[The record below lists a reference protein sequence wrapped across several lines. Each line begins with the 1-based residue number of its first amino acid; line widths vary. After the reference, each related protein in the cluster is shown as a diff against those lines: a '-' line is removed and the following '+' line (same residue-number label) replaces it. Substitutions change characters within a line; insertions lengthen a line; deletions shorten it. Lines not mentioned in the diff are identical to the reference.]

1 MLDQYMYDGKPLAA
15 PASPYVDAPDPIDIT
30 QTPEY
35 QAWRQRQDQIRQML
49 LRQQAP
55 PQFTPER
62 MDPRQALIGGA
73 VAGLARLFGARNAGA
88 SLGQYL
94 QGVQGQVNQRNQD
107 AYNRQM
113 QGYQRD
119 QFSQNRDMQVANL
132 DERTAAGVVDQ
143 IQRRNAALREAAIAK
158 NKAMRDA
165 VQQDF
170 ENKIAIRKQDEV
182 EAAREQR
189 LKPKWLQNYEAL
201 MSIQGTTP
209 GMALEYALQE
219 FRIGEQKIRLTQA
232 MVNDIAEKTKLRP
245 EQIRLEAEKLGYKVE
260 TDRANTALQERKFQA
275 DEIQRAKDNQFRQ
288 KDQEIR
294 ALDVNSK
301 LSGTAYKTQ
310 IDAINLA
317 LSRLND
323 ELKGHQKR
331 LEDAYKAYSIEPD
344 EQKSKVLS
352 DQYRSLQIAVKKRSA
367 EIAAKKQILLNKK
380 AGLMSVGGTVLP
392 PSIQP
397 PQN

>member
-1 MLDQYMYDGKPLAA
+1 MFAGLPTSV
-15 PASPYVDAPDPIDIT
+15 PVPDPIDIT
-30 QTPEY
+30 ATPEY
-35 QAWRQRQDQIRQML
+35 QAWKAKQDQVRSLIM
-49 LRQQAP
+49 RQQAP

-73 VAGLARLFGARNAGA
+73 VAGLARLFGARNAGS
-88 SLGQYL
+88 SLAQYL

-107 AYNRQM
+107 AYNRQA
-113 QGYQRD
+113 QGYQRA
-119 QFSQNRDMQVANL
+119 QFDQNRDMQVAQF

-143 IQRRNAALREAAIAK
+143 IQKRNAAAREAAIAK
-158 NKAMRDA
+158 NKAMREA

-170 ENKIAIRKQDEV
+170 ENKIALRKQEEV

-189 LKPKWLQNYEAL
+189 LKPKWLQNYEAF
-201 MSIQGTTP
+201 MSIKGTTP

-219 FRIGEQKIRLTQA
+219 FRIGEQKIRLNEA
-232 MVNDIAEKTKLRP
+232 MIKDIAEKTKLRP

-275 DEIQRAKDNQFRQ
+275 DQEQRAKDNQFKQ

-301 LSGTAYKTQ
+301 LSGTAYKAQ
-310 IDAINLA
+310 IDAID
-317 LSRLND
+317 LSLKRLDD
-323 ELKGHQKR
+323 ELKGNQIR
-331 LEDAYKAYSIEPD
+331 LNAALKEFQLEPD
-344 EQKSKVLS
+344 DAKAKVLS
-352 DQYRSLQIAVKKRSA
+352 DQYKDLRARIAIRSKDIAV
-367 EIAAKKQILLNKK
+367 KKQILLNKK
-380 AGLMSVGGTVLP
+380 AGLMTVGGTVLP